1 MSFTLAP
8 LPYAY
13 EALEPH
19 IDTTTMHIHHDKH
32 HQAYVDN
39 LNKAVAGTPNEV
51 VGLGYW

>member
-19 IDTTTMHIHHDKH
+19 IDTTTMH
-32 HQAYVDN
+32 
-39 LNKAVAGTPNEV
+39 
-51 VGLGYW
+51 